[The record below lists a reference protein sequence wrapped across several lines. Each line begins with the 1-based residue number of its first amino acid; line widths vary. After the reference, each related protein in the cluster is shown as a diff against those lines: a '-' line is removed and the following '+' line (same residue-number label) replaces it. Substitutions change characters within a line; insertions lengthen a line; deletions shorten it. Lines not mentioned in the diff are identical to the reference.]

1 MLKSPDGANRSEK
14 KMTRLA
20 RVSFAFLGV
29 VAGTG
34 FVAGAYAGSAGYGLG
49 RLAHGEEIAAWNTD
63 VRADGQGL
71 PAGSG
76 SVLRGEEIYFESCAS
91 CHGDFGEA
99 VGRFPALAGGEGSL
113 SDEDP
118 VKTVGSYW
126 PYLTGVFDY
135 IGRTMPYGDAR
146 SFSSDDLYAITAYI
160 LYLND
165 LVDEDYM
172 LSAQNF
178 LENSLPNEGNFFLD
192 DRAITE
198 LPLFSGEPCMRAC
211 KEGVEITSRAE
222 LLDITPGTN

>member
-1 MLKSPDGANRSEK
+1 MLKSPDRGNRHEK
-14 KMTRLA
+14 KKTLLA
-20 RVSFAFLGV
+20 KISLVGLGV
-29 VAGTG
+29 VASTG
-34 FVAGAYAGSAGYGLG
+34 FAAGAYAGTDGLGLG
-49 RLAHGEEIAAWNTD
+49 RLAYGEEIAAWNTD
-63 VRADGQGL
+63 VRPDGQGL
-71 PAGSG
+71 PVGSG
-76 SVLRGEEIYFESCAS
+76 NVLRGEEIYFESCAS

-99 VGRFPALAGGEGSL
+99 IGRFPALAGGEDTL

-126 PYLTGVFDY
+126 PYLSGVFDY

-146 SFSSDDLYAITAYI
+146 SLSSDDLYAITAYV

-172 LSAQNF
+172 LSEQNF

-192 DRAITE
+192 DRATTE
-198 LPLFSGEPCMRAC
+198 LPLFSSEPCMRAC
-211 KEGVEITSRAE
+211 KGGVEITSRAE